1 MSVMRVPGLRN
12 GVEAVNGMVYFG
24 RMLDKIRLHAK
35 GSLPA
40 DYNRGTGFDARCV
53 KLLGITYEALVER
66 TLQGGTDAEIL
77 EWAFQTGQRP
87 SQDQLNMWYA
97 WVAKRGWRDDQ
108 SERLAKM
115 KAERG
120 WAGRDEIQTMFDYH
134 RADEESDS

>member
-1 MSVMRVPGLRN
+1 
-12 GVEAVNGMVYFG
+12 MVYFV

-35 GSLPA
+35 GNLPA
-40 DYNRGTGFDARCV
+40 DYNRGKGFDTRCV

-77 EWAFQTGQRP
+77 EWAFQTGQRL
-87 SQDQLNMWYA
+87 SEDQLNMWNA
-97 WVAKRGWRDDQ
+97 WVSKRGWRDDQ

-120 WAGRDEIQTMFDYH
+120 WAGREEIQTMFDYH